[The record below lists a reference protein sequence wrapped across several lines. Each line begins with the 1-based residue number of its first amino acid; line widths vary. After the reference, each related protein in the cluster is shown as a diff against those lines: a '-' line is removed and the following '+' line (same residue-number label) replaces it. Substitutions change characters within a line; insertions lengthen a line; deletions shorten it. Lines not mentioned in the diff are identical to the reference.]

1 MIDRSAR
8 ENAANRRLKG
18 PVAGKIEAI
27 SRAARKGI
35 AARIEPLSESFE
47 LDFIQAGLNIGGKA
61 ALGERSVEA
70 CGRRFKIE
78 VLRRTNDALRRSLRF
93 RPNIPGQYAKV
104 PI

>member
-78 VLRRTNDALRRSLRF
+78 VLRRTNEALRRKPGLSPHVT
-93 RPNIPGQYAKV
+93 RPSAQR